1 MLKFGA
7 YPIKVNYNL
16 HTRLRNKNQ
25 EDEFHQAG
33 QYLEERK
40 LDMKVNTSSDAT
52 IENNMYRQELN
63 DYEQAVC
70 SLLRKID
77 GNRVGRMVLGHI
89 NKKTTVWIVPKSD
102 EELKH
107 DNSAQTHPL
116 NYDIQT
122 NGMYVRGYGS
132 GDTVILYNPELGDG
146 VLLHELV
153 HAYRYSFD
161 KFVPVNLDYSNGYS
175 RYTTTSEEIL
185 AHVIQNIYLSEA
197 KQSLCLDYKSYWDG
211 STKEETY
218 KVLVGNERLM
228 WILNYF
234 LRHEYLATMAA
245 HTFKTT
251 EYNPFRDFATLEAAS
266 LKTRPLVPAS
276 EEPMTVAP

>member
-16 HTRLRNKNQ
+16 HTRLRNTQK
-25 EDEFHQAG
+25 ERELHKAG
-33 QYLEERK
+33 QYLDERK
-40 LDMKVNTSSDAT
+40 LDMRVNTSSDAT
-52 IENNMYRQELN
+52 LENDMYRQELN
-63 DYEQAVC
+63 DYEDAVC
-70 SLLRKID
+70 SILRKIE
-77 GNRVGRMVLGHI
+77 GNPVGRMVLGHI
-89 NKKTTVWIVPKSD
+89 NRKTTVWIVPKSP
-102 EELKH
+102 EELKQ
-107 DNSAQTHPL
+107 DSSALTGPL
-116 NYDIQT
+116 KYDIQT
-122 NGMYVRGYGS
+122 DYARGYGS

-161 KFVPVNLDYSNGYS
+161 KFVPVSLDYCNGYS

-197 KQSLCLDYKSYWDG
+197 KQSLCLDYKSSWDT
-211 STKEETY
+211 STKQETY

-234 LRHEYLATMAA
+234 LRHEYLAIMAA
-245 HTFKTT
+245 HVFKTT
-251 EYNPFRDFATLEAAS
+251 EYNPFRDFATLETAS
-266 LKTRPLVPAS
+266 LKTRPLVPVS
-276 EEPMTVAP
+276 EQPMPFAP

>member
-16 HTRLRNKNQ
+16 HTRLRNKDK
-25 EDEFHQAG
+25 EDQLHLAG

-52 IENNMYRQELN
+52 IENNMYRQEMN

-107 DNSAQTHPL
+107 DNSAQTYPL

>member
-16 HTRLRNKNQ
+16 HTRLRNQHK
-25 EDEFHQAG
+25 EDEFHRAG

-52 IENNMYRQELN
+52 IENNMYRQELD
-63 DYEQAVC
+63 DYEQAVYS
-70 SLLRKID
+70 SLRTID

-89 NKKTTVWIVPKSD
+89 NKKTTVWIVPKSPQ
-102 EELKH
+102 ELKQ
-107 DNSAQTHPL
+107 SFTALTGPL
-116 NYDIQT
+116 KYDIQT
-122 NGMYVRGYGS
+122 DETYGRTYGS
-132 GDTVILYNPELGDG
+132 GDTVILYNPELRDD

-161 KFVPVNLDYSNGYS
+161 KFVPVNLNYSNGFS
-175 RYTTTSEEIL
+175 RYTTDSEEIL

-197 KQSLCLDYKSYWDG
+197 KQLLCLDYRSGWGGY
-211 STKEETY
+211 TKEETY

-234 LRHEYLATMAA
+234 SRHEYLAIMAA
-245 HTFKTT
+245 HAFKTT
-251 EYNPFRDFATLEAAS
+251 DYNPFRDFATLEATS

-276 EEPMTVAP
+276 EEPMLVAP

>member
-16 HTRLRNKNQ
+16 RTRLRNQHK
-25 EDEFHQAG
+25 EEEFHRAG

-40 LDMKVNTSSDAT
+40 LDMKVNTSTDAT
-52 IENNMYRQELN
+52 IENNMYKQELN

-70 SLLRKID
+70 SLLRKIE

-89 NKKTTVWIVPKSD
+89 NKKTTVWIVPKSPQ
-102 EELKH
+102 ELKQ
-107 DNSAQTHPL
+107 DNTAQTGPL
-116 NYDIQT
+116 KYDIQA
-122 NGMYVRGYGS
+122 NGNYARGYGS

-153 HAYRYSFD
+153 HAYRYSLD
-161 KFVPVNLDYSNGYS
+161 KFVPVNLDYCNGYS

-197 KQSLCLDYKSYWDG
+197 KQPLCLDYKSYWDG

-234 LRHEYLATMAA
+234 SRHEYLAIMAA

-276 EEPMTVAP
+276 EEVVPLAP

>member
-1 MLKFGA
+1 
-7 YPIKVNYNL
+7 
-16 HTRLRNKNQ
+16 
-25 EDEFHQAG
+25 
-33 QYLEERK
+33 
-40 LDMKVNTSSDAT
+40 
-52 IENNMYRQELN
+52 
-63 DYEQAVC
+63 
-70 SLLRKID
+70 LLRKID

-276 EEPMTVAP
+276 EEPMPVAP

>member
-16 HTRLRNKNQ
+16 HTRLRNKDK
-25 EDEFHQAG
+25 EDQLHLAG

-52 IENNMYRQELN
+52 IENNMYRQEMN

-276 EEPMTVAP
+276 EEPMPVAP

>member
-16 HTRLRNKNQ
+16 HTRLRNKDK
-25 EDEFHQAG
+25 EDQLHLAG

-89 NKKTTVWIVPKSD
+89 NKKTTVWIVPKSN

-197 KQSLCLDYKSYWDG
+197 KQSLCLDYKSSWDG

>member
-1 MLKFGA
+1 
-7 YPIKVNYNL
+7 
-16 HTRLRNKNQ
+16 
-25 EDEFHQAG
+25 
-33 QYLEERK
+33 
-40 LDMKVNTSSDAT
+40 MKVNTSSDAT
-52 IENNMYRQELN
+52 IENNMYRQELD
-63 DYEQAVC
+63 DYEQAVY
-70 SLLRKID
+70 SLLRQID

-89 NKKTTVWIVPKSD
+89 NKKTTVWIVPRSP

-107 DNSAQTHPL
+107 DFSAQTGPL
-116 NYDIQT
+116 KYDIQT
-122 NGMYVRGYGS
+122 DYSRGYGS

-161 KFVPVNLDYSNGYS
+161 KFVPVNLHYSNGFS

-197 KQSLCLDYKSYWDG
+197 KQLLCLDYRSGWGGY
-211 STKEETY
+211 TKEETY

-234 LRHEYLATMAA
+234 SRHEYLAIMAA
-245 HTFKTT
+245 HAFKTT
-251 EYNPFRDFATLEAAS
+251 DYNPFRDFATLEATS

-276 EEPMTVAP
+276 EEPMLVAP

>member
-16 HTRLRNKNQ
+16 HTRLRNKHK
-25 EDEFHQAG
+25 EEEFHRAG

-40 LDMKVNTSSDAT
+40 LDMKSNTSSDAT
-52 IENNMYRQELN
+52 LEKNMYRQELN
-63 DYEQAVC
+63 DYEDAVG
-70 SLLRKID
+70 SILRKIE
-77 GNRVGRMVLGHI
+77 GNPVGRMVLGHI
-89 NKKTTVWIVPKSD
+89 NKKTTVWIVPKSP
-102 EELKH
+102 EELKQ
-107 DNSAQTHPL
+107 DYTALTGPL
-116 NYDIQT
+116 KYDIQAD
-122 NGMYVRGYGS
+122 YARGYGS

-161 KFVPVNLDYSNGYS
+161 KFVPVNLDYCNGYS
-175 RYTTTSEEIL
+175 RYSTTSEEIL

-197 KQSLCLDYKSYWDG
+197 KQSLCLDYKSYWDT

-234 LRHEYLATMAA
+234 LHHEYLAIMAA
-245 HTFKTT
+245 HAFKTT

-266 LKTRPLVPAS
+266 LKSRPLVPVS
-276 EEPMTVAP
+276 EQGMPVAP